1 MGGVARLAR
10 ELGNEVSGSDQNVY
24 PPMSTQLNDIG
35 IELQE
40 GYDPAHLHP
49 EPDLVVIG
57 NALSRGNAAV
67 EHVLNENILFTSG
80 PAWLHDNVL
89 CDRHVLAVAGTHG
102 KTSTSSALAWIL
114 EHAGLAPGFLIGGV
128 PENFSCSARLGDSKY
143 FVVEADEYDSAF
155 FDKRSKFVHYQP
167 STLVLNNLEFDHA
180 DIFDNMA
187 DIRRQF
193 HHLMRIVPGNG
204 KMIVNGTD
212 DEIRKVLD
220 MGCWTPVEQ
229 FFASQVNPAH
239 DTTHYSGHAT
249 GHDWL
254 ATPLTADCTAF
265 EVHFAGNKSQPVN
278 WPLIGRHNMANGL
291 AAIATAHA
299 VGVSMEKACTALQT
313 FQPAKR
319 RLEFVGEFNGVNIY
333 EDFAHHPTAIRA
345 TLEALQAAKQ
355 KNGSGRIIA
364 VLEPRSNTMKMGVH
378 GDALGSSLK
387 HADLV
392 YFYQPGNLQWDAATL
407 TDNGSNTIQVLDDT
421 NTIIDNITRET
432 RHGDVVVIMTNGDFE
447 GLPRRLLERLSI
459 ENAQAV
465 I

>member
-10 ELGNEVSGSDQNVY
+10 ELGHEVSGSDHNVY
-24 PPMSTQLNDIG
+24 PPMSTQLSDIG
-35 IELQE
+35 IELRE
-40 GYDPAHLHP
+40 GYEPAHLHP
-49 EPDLVVIG
+49 APDLVVIG
-57 NALSRGNAAV
+57 NALSRGNPAV
-67 EHVLNENILFTSG
+67 ESVLDTNIPFTSG

-89 CDRHVLAVAGTHG
+89 RDRHVLAVAGTHG

-128 PENFSCSARLGDSKY
+128 PENFSCSAQLGDSQY

-155 FDKRSKFVHYQP
+155 FDKRSKFVHYRP

-204 KMIVNGTD
+204 KVIANGAD
-212 DEIRKVLD
+212 DEIRKVLA

-229 FFASQVNPAH
+229 FFAGQANTVH
-239 DTTHYSGHAT
+239 DTE
-249 GHDWL
+249 HDWL
-254 ATPLTADCTAF
+254 ATPLTPDCTAF
-265 EVHFAGNKSQPVN
+265 AVQFAGNTSQPVS
-278 WPLIGRHNMANGL
+278 WPLIGQHNMANGL
-291 AAIATAHA
+291 AAIAAAHA
-299 VGVSMEKACTALQT
+299 AGVSMEKACTALET

-319 RLEFVGEFNGVNIY
+319 RLEFLGKFSGVNIY

-345 TLEALQAAKQ
+345 TLEALQAAKR
-355 KNGSGRIIA
+355 NNDSGRIIA

-378 GDALGSSLK
+378 CDALRSSLK

-421 NTIIDNITRET
+421 STIIDNIATQT
-432 RHGDVVVIMTNGDFE
+432 QNDDVVVIMTNGDFE
-447 GLPRRLLERLSI
+447 ALPRRLLERLSGGD
-459 ENAQAV
+459 AKAV
-465 I
+465 D